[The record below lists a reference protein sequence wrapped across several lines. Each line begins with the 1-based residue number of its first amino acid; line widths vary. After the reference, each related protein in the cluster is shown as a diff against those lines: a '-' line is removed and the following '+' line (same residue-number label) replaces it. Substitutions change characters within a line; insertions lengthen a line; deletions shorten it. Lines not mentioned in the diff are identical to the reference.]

1 MPLEG
6 DVLASLESRWVVEGN
21 MGPPKA
27 MWHHGKCP
35 PLHQPCQIIIK
46 LHHHQQ
52 NPSPKVKSSPK
63 VWCMASKGKSLGKVR
78 ARYLPSRC
86 LLLPPKETS
95 IICQLPRC
103 GSCHPLYGLQAPM
116 KAQAR
121 LVPKKTSIKQGPA
134 KTNECALQGSQF
146 KCIIPSKITFNTRVT

>member
-1 MPLEG
+1 MPLGGE
-6 DVLASLESRWVVEGN
+6 VLALLANHWVVEGEV
-21 MGPPKA
+21 GLPKS
-27 MWHHGKCP
+27 MCHHAKHP

-52 NPSPKVKSSPK
+52 NPSPKVKSSPN

-86 LLLPPKETS
+86 LLLPPKETP

-116 KAQAR
+116 KARDR
-121 LVPKKTSIKQGPA
+121 LVPPKTSTKQGPT
-134 KTNECALQGSQF
+134 KTNECTLQGSQV
-146 KCIIPSKITFNTRVT
+146 KCIMPSKITLNTRAT